1 MVTADV
7 RDRFIGVER
16 RPVLTWQSTP
26 TLSSCINDMVLM
38 EVLVGES
45 ARTCNVLPMVKK
57 NTLLVPNTLIS
68 ATWLP
73 PASNRQHPPRV
84 ARRKLEIPAPK
95 SLYGRRWFA
104 TFNLDVEEQSMPE
117 QKASL
122 VWPTCV
128 HGVLEVL

>member
-1 MVTADV
+1 
-7 RDRFIGVER
+7 
-16 RPVLTWQSTP
+16 
-26 TLSSCINDMVLM
+26 MVLM

-57 NTLLVPNTLIS
+57 NILLVPNTLIS

-95 SLYGRRWFA
+95 SLYGCRWFA
-104 TFNLDVEEQSMPE
+104 AFSVDVERAEHARTKSEPRVANMCSRRVGS
-117 QKASL
+117 ALNWAL
-122 VWPTCV
+122 V
-128 HGVLEVL
+128 GF